1 MFSATDAAPWAVD
14 LSRPEYLLTFYFL
27 VLATLALIAGLLRS
41 VITRNEVGSRYR
53 SAIVARMSIVGVASV
68 SYVFLI
74 VNFALTY
81 RLRGDTYVAGPN
93 SVLTL
98 APRYMEWSVSV
109 PLLCLELLAVTT
121 LAGVVARRTQLLTM
135 LLSFLMIFSG
145 YLGLFV
151 LDGVGDR
158 VARLLVFGLI
168 AAVFW
173 VAVNVLLVR
182 AVRRSYAS
190 LTDESAALLRGAT
203 TLLLSGWVVYP
214 LIYLLQVLFVGSTWT
229 TIAQVAL
236 CIADVI
242 VKIGFGEIIH
252 RIAKLRTAEDVRA
265 GDDIHPESIW
275 ISSVKQS
282 DAGVAREV
290 YLAAGAEV
298 HPTRSRPPIATAI
311 PTAIHP
317 DDEFVSGSDHDA

>member
-1 MFSATDAAPWAVD
+1 VFSATDVVPWAVD
-14 LSRPEYLLTFYFL
+14 LSRSEYLLTFYFL
-27 VLATLALIAGLLRS
+27 VIATLALIAGLLRS

-74 VNFALTY
+74 VNFALGY
-81 RLRGDTYVAGPN
+81 HLRSGTYVAGPN
-93 SVLTL
+93 SVLTM

-121 LAGVVARRTQLLTM
+121 LAGVAARRTQLLTM

-145 YLGLFV
+145 YLGIFV
-151 LDGVGDR
+151 FDGVGDR
-158 VARLLVFGLI
+158 VTRLLIFGLV

-173 VAVNVLLVR
+173 VVVNVLLVR

-214 LIYLLQVLFVGSTWT
+214 LIYLLEVFFVGSIWT

-236 CIADVI
+236 CIADVV

-290 YLAAGAEV
+290 YLAAGSEV
-298 HPTRSRPPIATAI
+298 HPTRSRPPISTAI
-311 PTAIHP
+311 PTPIHP
-317 DDEFVSGSDHDA
+317 DDEFTGGSDHDA

>member
-1 MFSATDAAPWAVD
+1 MFRAIDVAPLAGD
-14 LSRPEYLLTFYFL
+14 LSRPEYLLTLYFL
-27 VLATLALIAGLLRS
+27 VVAGLALLAGLLRS
-41 VITRNEVGSRYR
+41 IITRNEVGSRYR
-53 SAIVARMSIVGVASV
+53 SAIVARMSIVSVASV
-68 SYVFLI
+68 AYLFLI
-74 VNFALTY
+74 VQFLLVY
-81 RLRGDTYVAGPN
+81 HLHGDTYVAGHN
-93 SVLTL
+93 AVLTL

-121 LAGVVARRTQLLTM
+121 LAGTAARRTQFAAM
-135 LLSFLMIFSG
+135 LSSFLMIFSG

-158 VARLLVFGLI
+158 VTRLLLFGVI

-173 VAVNVLLVR
+173 VLVNVLLVR
-182 AVRRSYAS
+182 AVRRSYTS
-190 LTDESAALLRGAT
+190 LTSESATLLRGAL
-203 TLLLSGWVVYP
+203 TLLLSGWFVYP
-214 LIYLLQVLFVGSTWT
+214 IIYLLEVFFVGSLWT
-229 TIAQVAL
+229 TVAQVAL

-242 VKIGFGEIIH
+242 IKVGFGEIIH

-265 GDDIHPESIW
+265 GDDVHPEAIW

-298 HPTRSRPPIATAI
+298 HPTRSRPPISTAI
-311 PTAIHP
+311 PSPIHS
-317 DDEFVSGSDHDA
+317 DDFSSSSDHDA